1 MNASPFGDEAK
12 SEVFL
17 QVANKNGILPN
28 MNKYWSGSHT
38 KHRLM
43 YHLVWIPK
51 YRKRVLTGSIARRIE
66 ELLRQCAE
74 VNEWR
79 IDFPCIKFYEVN
91 DSGEIDYSGHWSS
104 DHAVEDK
111 INEKLKTSFTKT
123 WTWDARRSKVRN
135 KNIKQ
140 YYSCDFNVWN
150 IGNLIIIMKKEFTI
164 ADGTTVG
171 EDKQNSYFIDARSG
185 KFYKTKDLFPDE
197 GHGFAKPENRLKFY
211 GIAEKFLAK
220 HIGGRYEK

>member
-79 IDFPCIKFYEVN
+79 IDELNIQPDHIHMLIQLKPSMSVSMVVQLFKGGSSHVIRAEFPELEEFLWGK
-91 DSGEIDYSGHWSS
+91 
-104 DHAVEDK
+104 
-111 INEKLKTSFTKT
+111 SF
-123 WTWDARRSKVRN
+123 W
-135 KNIKQ
+135 
-140 YYSCDFNVWN
+140 
-150 IGNLIIIMKKEFTI
+150 
-164 ADGTTVG
+164 ADGYFAETVG
-171 EDKQNSYFIDARSG
+171 KCDEEVIKKYVQNQ
-185 KFYKTKDLFPDE
+185 
-197 GHGFAKPENRLKFY
+197 
-211 GIAEKFLAK
+211 
-220 HIGGRYEK
+220 